1 MRKSADIGC
10 EEEIVEIDMV
20 KRMRMEQEKARIEE
34 KIAENEK
41 SNENDEKSSTL
52 KLQTVREREQ
62 GLH

>member
-1 MRKSADIGC
+1 
-10 EEEIVEIDMV
+10 MV